1 MEYISKPICDFI
13 DFTIDTYQLIRI
25 IDNNNYKIFLT
36 LKFYCLMCY
45 NYVNS
50 IKFDIFKLKIMLFY
64 CYFIKYFTVFK
75 EYIRNHYMNNKIIYL
90 GNDLAIYKLNI
101 NNKIINILI
110 DLEHLNRTKFI
121 SSIAHNKKSYH
132 NLTNQI
138 NNTFV
143 INNINNDY
151 LDKYF
156 YDKKSKYVL
165 ENTDEELNDVIFNNV
180 SEKILKL

>member
-1 MEYISKPICDFI
+1 M
-13 DFTIDTYQLIRI
+13 LILL
-25 IDNNNYKIFLT
+25 NLIFLN
-36 LKFYCLMCY
+36 LKL
-45 NYVNS
+45 
-50 IKFDIFKLKIMLFY
+50 
-64 CYFIKYFTVFK
+64 CYFIV
-75 EYIRNHYMNNKIIYL
+75 
-90 GNDLAIYKLNI
+90 
-101 NNKIINILI
+101 IL
-110 DLEHLNRTKFI
+110 L
-121 SSIAHNKKSYH
+121 SILSHNKKSYH